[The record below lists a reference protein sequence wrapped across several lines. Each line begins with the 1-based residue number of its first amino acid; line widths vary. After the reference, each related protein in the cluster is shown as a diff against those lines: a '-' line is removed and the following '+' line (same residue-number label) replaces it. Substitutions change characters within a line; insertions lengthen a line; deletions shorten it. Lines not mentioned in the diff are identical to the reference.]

1 MNSPLGSDLP
11 LILIGAGGHAR
22 VLQELA
28 QASGRQFL
36 GVCDPQ
42 LACQGITTWRGLP
55 VLGGDEALEEI
66 DPTSVGLVNGIGQ
79 LVGSQARRD
88 LDERLNTAG
97 FTFPTLV
104 HPAAW
109 VASSA
114 TLADGVQVMAGAII
128 QPDSRI
134 NRNVIIN
141 TRASVDHDCSIGQH
155 VHIAPGATLC
165 GDVQVGEGAFIG
177 AGAVIIQG
185 IRIGACSVVGAGVT
199 LTRNLD
205 AGLTMRRADARL
217 KHQSH

>member
-1 MNSPLGSDLP
+1 MSRPLGTDLP

-36 GVCDPQ
+36 GVCDPH
-42 LACQGITTWRGLP
+42 LASQGETTWRGLP

-88 LDERLNTAG
+88 LYERLNTAG
-97 FTFPTLV
+97 FTFPPLV

-109 VASSA
+109 VACSA
-114 TLADGVQVMAGAII
+114 TLSEGVQVMAGAIV
-128 QPDSRI
+128 QPDCRV

-141 TRASVDHDCSIGQH
+141 TRASVDHDCVIGQH

-165 GDVQVGEGAFIG
+165 GGVQVGEGAFIG

-185 IRIGACSVVGAGVT
+185 IRVGVGAVVGAGVT
-199 LTRNLD
+199 LTRDLD
-205 AGLTMRRADARL
+205 AGLTMRCAAGRL
-217 KHQSH
+217 KHLSH

>member
-28 QASGRQFL
+28 QSAGLQFL

-42 LACQGITTWRGLP
+42 LASQGEVAWRGLA
-55 VLGGDEALEEI
+55 VLGGDEALNGI
-66 DPTSVGLVNGIGQ
+66 DPGSVGLVNGIGQ
-79 LVGSQARRD
+79 LVGGRIRRALHD
-88 LDERLNTAG
+88 RLRRAG

-114 TLADGVQVMAGAII
+114 MLADGVQIMAGAII

-134 NRNVIIN
+134 DSDVIIN
-141 TRASVDHDCSIGQH
+141 TRASVDHDCTIGQH

-165 GDVQVGEGAFIG
+165 GGVLVGEGAFIG
-177 AGAVIIQG
+177 AGAVVIQG
-185 IRIGACSVVGAGVT
+185 VRVGAGAVVGAGAT
-199 LTRNLD
+199 LTNDLD
-205 AGLTMRRADARL
+205 AGLTMRGASGRL
-217 KHQSH
+217 KQLSH

>member
-1 MNSPLGSDLP
+1 MNRPLGTDLP
-11 LILIGAGGHAR
+11 LTLIGAGGHAR

-36 GVCDPQ
+36 GVCDPH
-42 LACQGITTWRGLP
+42 LASQGETTWRGLP

-66 DPTSVGLVNGIGQ
+66 DPSSVGLVNGIGQ

-88 LDERLNTAG
+88 LYERLNTAG
-97 FTFPTLV
+97 FTFPPLV

-109 VASSA
+109 VACSA
-114 TLADGVQVMAGAII
+114 TLSEGVQVMAGAIV
-128 QPDSRI
+128 QPDCRV

-141 TRASVDHDCSIGQH
+141 TRASVDHDCVIGQH

-165 GDVQVGEGAFIG
+165 GGVQVGEGAFIG

-185 IRIGACSVVGAGVT
+185 IRVGVGAVVGAGVI
-199 LTRNLD
+199 LTRDLD
-205 AGLTMRRADARL
+205 AGLTMRCAAGRL
-217 KHQSH
+217 KHLSH

>member
-1 MNSPLGSDLP
+1 MNRPLGTDFP

-42 LACQGITTWRGLP
+42 LASQGETTWRGLP
-55 VLGGDEALEEI
+55 VLGGDDALEEI
-66 DPTSVGLVNGIGQ
+66 DPSSVGLVNGIGQ
-79 LVGSQARRD
+79 LVGSQARSD
-88 LDERLNTAG
+88 LHERLNTAG
-97 FTFPTLV
+97 FMFPPLV

-109 VASSA
+109 VAGSA
-114 TLADGVQVMAGAII
+114 RLADGVQVMAGAIV
-128 QPDSRI
+128 QPDCRV

-141 TRASVDHDCSIGQH
+141 TRASVDHDCVIGQH

-165 GDVQVGEGAFIG
+165 GGVQVGEGAFIG

-185 IRIGACSVVGAGVT
+185 IRIGVGAVVGAGVI
-199 LTRNLD
+199 LTRDLD
-205 AGLTMRRADARL
+205 AGLTMRCAAGHL
-217 KHQSH
+217 KHLRH

>member
-1 MNSPLGSDLP
+1 MNRPLGTDLP

-36 GVCDPQ
+36 GVCDPH
-42 LACQGITTWRGLP
+42 LASQGETTWRGLP

-88 LDERLNTAG
+88 LYERLNTAG
-97 FTFPTLV
+97 FTFPPLV

-109 VASSA
+109 VACSA
-114 TLADGVQVMAGAII
+114 TLSEGVQVMAGAIV
-128 QPDSRI
+128 QPDCRV

-141 TRASVDHDCSIGQH
+141 TRASVDHDCVIGQH

-165 GDVQVGEGAFIG
+165 GGVQVGEGAFIG

-185 IRIGACSVVGAGVT
+185 IRVGVGAVVGAGVT
-199 LTRNLD
+199 LTRDLD
-205 AGLTMRRADARL
+205 AGLTMRCAAGRL
-217 KHQSH
+217 KHLRH